1 MTKSRGTRGDL
12 KIPLAFCGLTLGLAL
27 LSLCLV
33 DNPRVA
39 IAVVILTILVI
50 LAVLRELIFGDR

>member
-1 MTKSRGTRGDL
+1 MTKWRGSRGDL
-12 KIPLAFCGLTLGLAL
+12 KIPLASCGLTLGLAL
-27 LSLCLV
+27 LCLCLV

-50 LAVLRELIFGDR
+50 LAVLRELIFGDS